1 MFTNE
6 FKFNN
11 SITTVLDDEGSLED
25 VQLTIGDDM
34 VYIKQYNNDSTFSYV
49 SNYENSKNGL
59 RSNSTAHLAILSYV
73 MRNIMHQC
81 KYILFISLLLLIM
94 LLLIL

>member
-34 VYIKQYNNDSTFSYV
+34 VYIKQYNNDSTYDDV
-49 SNYENSKNGL
+49 PD
-59 RSNSTAHLAILSYV
+59 T
-73 MRNIMHQC
+73 IMMTPEM
-81 KYILFISLLLLIM
+81 FAELLDALECPEGVFRVDNTKIEEES
-94 LLLIL
+94 